1 MCLQHYFSRLYAIH
15 KISQDFLSWK
25 KIDLNSLRLVFKV
38 LYNIISVLLS
48 DLTADYFH
56 KLFCSLT
63 GLFITFQTQ
72 SLLNSLKLFVSVN
85 LEFPFANPNS
95 TL

>member
-15 KISQDFLSWK
+15 KISQDFLLWK

-56 KLFCSLT
+56 KLF
-63 GLFITFQTQ
+63 
-72 SLLNSLKLFVSVN
+72 V
-85 LEFPFANPNS
+85 A
-95 TL
+95 